1 MSGFR
6 LSPIALAVWLTASG
20 VWGQS
25 SASRAAAIDAA
36 FEAFWAASDV
46 AQAQA
51 AVPAIVASGVT
62 FDEAHRR
69 LQNGRTFRRDVPT
82 GVVLLE
88 RRGDDEQFFYSVD
101 VPATYDP
108 TRRHRV
114 RVQLHGGVGA
124 GEDNRR
130 RGTGAIGAL
139 AGDPQQIYVIPTSW
153 LDVPWWSEKQ
163 LRNLRAILDAV
174 KRTYNVDENRV
185 VLSGVSDGGTGA
197 YYAAMRDTTPY
208 ASYLPLIG
216 SLMQLAARDF
226 NVGDLYPN
234 NLLNKPFFVVNTG
247 RDVLYPTRVI
257 DPVVENLRRAGVSI
271 DYRPRPDDEHDVSW
285 WPDVRDDFERFAR
298 EHPREP
304 HPARLT
310 WQSGAGDPF
319 NRAHWLVIDEVAPA
333 PEATDP
339 LMPDVNRVATPA
351 SLRFGVLAAGATVTR
366 VVPNSDAAAFGLR
379 SRDVV
384 LAIDGTGIAGDADLE
399 RRFAV
404 CCEAGSAT
412 TILVRRAGEPVQ
424 LTGIPSGRSAY
435 GDTVPLFARRRPVG
449 RVDLMRTGNA
459 VRATTSG
466 VITFTVLLSPD
477 VVDFRQPIT
486 VVVNDRVRIERVV
499 EPSVA
504 TLLKWAAIDD
514 DRTMLY
520 GAELRITGGERR
532 SGSTPDQP

>member
-1 MSGFR
+1 MSGLRF
-6 LSPIALAVWLTASG
+6 SPIAVAAPIALALWLTASSL
-20 VWGQS
+20 WGQS
-25 SASRAAAIDAA
+25 SASRAAAIDTA
-36 FEAFWAASDV
+36 FEAFWSAGDV

-51 AVPAIVASGVT
+51 AVPAIIASGVT

-69 LQNGRTFRRDVPT
+69 LRAGRTFRRDVPT

-101 VPATYDP
+101 VPASYDP
-108 TRRHRV
+108 TRRYQV

-153 LDVPWWSEKQ
+153 LDVTWWNPKQ
-163 LRNLRAILDAV
+163 LRNLRAILDTV

-216 SLMQLAARDF
+216 SLMQLAAREF

-247 RDVLYPTRVI
+247 RDPLYPTRVI

-271 DYRPRPDDEHDVSW
+271 AYHPRPDDEHDVSW
-285 WPDVRDDFERFAR
+285 WPDIRDDFERFAR

-310 WQSGAGDPF
+310 WQSGEGDPF
-319 NRAHWLVIDEVAPA
+319 NRAHWLVIDEVAA
-333 PEATDP
+333 EVADP
-339 LMPDVNRVATPA
+339 LMPDVNQVATPA

-366 VVPNSDAAAFGLR
+366 VVPSSDAAAFGLR
-379 SRDVV
+379 RGDVV
-384 LAIDGTGIAGDADLE
+384 LAIDGTGIAGEADLE
-399 RRFAV
+399 RRLAV

-412 TILVRRAGEPVQ
+412 TIVVQRAGQRVH
-424 LTGIPSGRSAY
+424 LTGIPSGRSAN

-449 RVDLMRTGNA
+449 RVDLTRAGNA

-466 VITFTVLLSPD
+466 VHTFT
-477 VVDFRQPIT
+477 
-486 VVVNDRVRIERVV
+486 
-499 EPSVA
+499 
-504 TLLKWAAIDD
+504 
-514 DRTMLY
+514 
-520 GAELRITGGERR
+520 
-532 SGSTPDQP
+532 